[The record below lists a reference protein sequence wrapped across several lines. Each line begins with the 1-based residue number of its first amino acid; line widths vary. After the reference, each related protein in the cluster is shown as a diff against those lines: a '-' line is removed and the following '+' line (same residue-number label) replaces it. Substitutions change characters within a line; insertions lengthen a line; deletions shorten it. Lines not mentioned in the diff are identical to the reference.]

1 MLKRNILIVYPE
13 TTTTK
18 IAVYRN
24 TEPVFLKTIR
34 HNKDQVEA
42 TKHFVD
48 QIDFRVE
55 SIYSELESNNISIDD
70 IEIIMGRSG
79 MIKPVQEGVYEI
91 NDNMEEDLKTSLPG
105 IHHTNLGG
113 LISYKIAKDIGKKA
127 YMANPVVVDELCDVA
142 RFTGHP
148 KFKKKSIFHA
158 LNHKYVSEQYAKS
171 IHKQYKDL
179 NLIVCHIGKGGIS
192 IGAHKKGRVV
202 DVNQAFDGGGP
213 FSVLRTG
220 TLPMGQ
226 LVDYCFSGEA
236 TKEEVMT
243 MLTSKGGYYAYL
255 GTGNIT
261 EINEQIAN
269 GDEKALQVS
278 YALSYQVS
286 KEIASHVA
294 TLKGDVDCIILTGI
308 IFDSENFLANVK
320 ERVGSIA
327 PIALYPSVND
337 FAALALYGLM
347 VIKNEIEV
355 KEYYN
360 A

>member
-13 TTTTK
+13 TTVTK

-24 TEPVFLKTIR
+24 TEPIFLKTIR
-34 HNKDQVEA
+34 HSEEQVEA
-42 TKHFVD
+42 AKHFVN
-48 QIDFRVE
+48 QVDFRVK
-55 SIYSELESNNISIDD
+55 SIYNELETNNIDIHD

-79 MIKPVQEGVYEI
+79 MINPVQEGVYHI
-91 NDNMEEDLKTSLPG
+91 NDRMAEDLKTSLPG

-113 LISYKIAKDIGKKA
+113 LISHKIALDLDKKA

-158 LNHKYVSEQYAKS
+158 LNHKYVSMQYAKS
-171 IHKQYKDL
+171 IHKRYEDL
-179 NLIVCHIGKGGIS
+179 NLIVCHIGMGGIS

-202 DVNQAFDGGGP
+202 DVNQAFDGCGP

-236 TKEEVMT
+236 TKDEIMEMI
-243 MLTSKGGYYAYL
+243 TSKGGYYAYL

-261 EINEQIAN
+261 KINERIAE
-269 GDEKALQVS
+269 GDKEAMAVS

-294 TLKGDVDCIILTGI
+294 TLKGEVDCIILTGI
-308 IFDSENFLANVK
+308 IFDSEQFLKNVK
-320 ERVGSIA
+320 ERVGGIA

-337 FAALALYGLM
+337 FAALAMYGLM

-355 KEYYN
+355 KEY
-360 A
+360 